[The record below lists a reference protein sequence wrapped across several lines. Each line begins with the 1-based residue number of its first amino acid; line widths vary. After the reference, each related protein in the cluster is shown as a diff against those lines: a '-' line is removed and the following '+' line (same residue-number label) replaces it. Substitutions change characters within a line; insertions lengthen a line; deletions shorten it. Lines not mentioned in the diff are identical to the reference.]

1 MAEESGLLCLRRG
14 RNMVLCPGAGGLE
27 LGSQGKWGLGP
38 EWAGWG
44 PGWGTGVGVS
54 VGDLG
59 QVGKGLLKR
68 RCLTF
73 ISHCLWGW
81 DASPPSL

>member
-27 LGSQGKWGLGP
+27 LGSQGRWGLGP

-44 PGWGTGVGVS
+44 PGWEGSRPQT
-54 VGDLG
+54 
-59 QVGKGLLKR
+59 
-68 RCLTF
+68 
-73 ISHCLWGW
+73 SHRALH
-81 DASPPSL
+81 L